1 MMITRY
7 AQHSTIW
14 IDLFQPSPEEIR
26 TIMDEYA
33 VDPTLIGDLMG
44 PTRRA
49 DIASA
54 QDAIKVSL
62 NFPVVK
68 LIAWEH
74 PQEIKFLITKKA
86 LISVRY
92 GDIAPL
98 HQFAKELEVITALH
112 KTKKTLHGGHLFVA
126 IMNTLYTALG
136 QKLEYIEARLV
147 DIEEEIFKEHE
158 KEMVVEISHV
168 SQRLIMFGQTLTAHE
183 YVLARLHDQFKE
195 LFGEPLGAAIT
206 DLELTF
212 RHLGHQLSALR
223 ATTMELRETSN
234 TLLTTKQNEIMKT
247 LTIMALIT
255 FPLTLLSSIFGM
267 NTKSL
272 PIVGARGDFWIVI
285 GIMLGT
291 AGFLFVFFR
300 RKRWM

>member
-1 MMITRY
+1 MITRY
-7 AQHSTIW
+7 AQQSTIW

-26 TIMDEYA
+26 AVMNEYA
-33 VDPTLIGDLMG
+33 IDLTLMGDLTS

-62 NFPVVK
+62 NFPIVK
-68 LIAWEH
+68 LIEWEH

-98 HQFAKELEVITALH
+98 NQFAKELEVVTTLH
-112 KTKKTLHGGHLFVA
+112 KTKKTMHGGHMFAA
-126 IMNTLYTALG
+126 IMNALYTALG

-183 YVLARLHDQFKE
+183 HVLTRLHDQFKE
-195 LFGEPLGAAIT
+195 LFGEPLGAAIA
-206 DLELTF
+206 DLEMTF

-223 ATTMELRETSN
+223 ATTTELRETN
-234 TLLTTKQNEIMKT
+234 NALLTTKQNEIMKT

-272 PIVGARGDFWIVI
+272 PIVGMRGDFWIVI
-285 GIMLGT
+285 SIMLGT
-291 AGFLFVFFR
+291 ACLLFIFFR
-300 RKRWM
+300 RRRWM